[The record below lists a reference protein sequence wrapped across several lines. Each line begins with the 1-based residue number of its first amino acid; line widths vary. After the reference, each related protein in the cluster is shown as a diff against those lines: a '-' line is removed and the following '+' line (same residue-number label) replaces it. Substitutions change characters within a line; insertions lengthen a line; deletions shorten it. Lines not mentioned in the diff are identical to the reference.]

1 MAVSVEQSPGDWS
14 QSALRRRGEPR
25 HIGGMAT
32 YTVTPLRLAR
42 TGSMSRSLEM
52 MGILQTKLGFETT
65 ADAEAWIIEDAR
77 TSASDDPRGF
87 RMRWRL

>member
-1 MAVSVEQSPGDWS
+1 
-14 QSALRRRGEPR
+14 LRRRGERR

-32 YTVTPLRLAR
+32 YTVTPSETRR
-42 TGSMSRSLEM
+42 DGFDVQIV
-52 MGILQTKLGFETT
+52 GDDGVLQTRLGFETK